1 MNRML
6 KKEEKYSVIEICPIR
21 NVISRFGN
29 KWSLLVILI
38 LSENE
43 VLRFSELCHMIPD
56 VSSRVL
62 SSTLKALE
70 ADGLVSRKSYPVVPP
85 KVEYRLTDT
94 GLSLVPFIIQLT
106 EWAQKNMKSILKHR
120 NQFEANMA
128 SE

>member
-1 MNRML
+1 MQ
-6 KKEEKYSVIEICPIR
+6 KKEEKNSIIEICPVR

-38 LSENE
+38 LSENK

-62 SSTLKALE
+62 SSTLKTLE
-70 ADGLVSRKSYPVVPP
+70 ADGLISRKSYPVVPP
-85 KVEYRLTDT
+85 KVEYKLTDT

-120 NQFEANMA
+120 NQFEANIA

>member
-1 MNRML
+1 MQ
-6 KKEEKYSVIEICPIR
+6 KKEEKNSIIEICPVR

-38 LSENE
+38 LSENK

-62 SSTLKALE
+62 SSTLKTLE

-85 KVEYRLTDT
+85 KVEYKLTDT

-106 EWAQKNMKSILKHR
+106 EWAKKNMKSILKHR
-120 NQFEANMA
+120 NQFEANIA

>member
-1 MNRML
+1 MQ
-6 KKEEKYSVIEICPIR
+6 KKEEKNSIIEICPVR

-38 LSENE
+38 LSENK

-62 SSTLKALE
+62 SSTLKTLE

-85 KVEYRLTDT
+85 KVEYKLTET

-120 NQFEANMA
+120 NQFEANIA

>member
-1 MNRML
+1 MQ
-6 KKEEKYSVIEICPIR
+6 KKEEKNSIIEICPVR

-38 LSENE
+38 LSENK

-62 SSTLKALE
+62 SSTLKTLE

-85 KVEYRLTDT
+85 KVEYKLTHT

-120 NQFEANMA
+120 NQFEANIA

>member
-1 MNRML
+1 MQ
-6 KKEEKYSVIEICPIR
+6 KKEEKNSIIEICPVR

-38 LSENE
+38 LSENK

-62 SSTLKALE
+62 SSTLKTLE

-85 KVEYRLTDT
+85 KVEYKLTDT

-120 NQFEANMA
+120 NQFEANIA